1 MPQLLCAEA
10 GPLAP
15 LIVVHPVRKD
25 RHLEGL
31 ASGLLFLRADGSQ
44 RVEHAVLEGLGG
56 GQPEAWVELQQAVE
70 DVDEAL
76 VLDRRKLCSDVA
88 FLRLVGAG
96 VLLLL
101 SKR

>member
-1 MPQLLCAEA
+1 M
-10 GPLAP
+10 
-15 LIVVHPVRKD
+15 
-25 RHLEGL
+25 
-31 ASGLLFLRADGSQ
+31 
-44 RVEHAVLEGLGG
+44 LEGLGG

-96 VLLLL
+96 VLLLR